1 MVNQAQVDAIEQL
14 LIAVL
19 KSNIFKG
26 DTDRAFEKASAA
38 LMGSNGP
45 AGTIEKTQAA
55 NYLARLNLQLK

>member
-45 AGTIEKTQAA
+45 AGTSVKTQAA
-55 NYLARLNLQLK
+55 NSLARLEWPLK